1 MSLDLATQLVSC
13 WKTSVQ
19 HVVFICSGI
28 KLTREFEILAATCR
42 TLATY
47 RDIYSTRTDL
57 CPSPTYEYTTQRV
70 VASYNS
76 PQLIATNRDIVNG
89 VRENNCKCE
98 NIKLVSK
105 AN

>member
-28 KLTREFEILAATCR
+28 KLTREFKTVEILAATCR
-42 TLATY
+42 ALATY
-47 RDIYSTRTDL
+47 RDIYSTCTDL
-57 CPSPTYEYTTQRV
+57 CPSPTYEYTTQRF

-76 PQLIATNRDIVNG
+76 SQLIATNRDIVNG
-89 VRENNCKCE
+89 
-98 NIKLVSK
+98 
-105 AN
+105 A